1 MASEPTMSNEK
12 SSSSSSEDESETD
25 TESDS
30 SDDSESMESLSS
42 FDQSEEEDHL
52 SSEDIVEET
61 AYGQLPCEF
70 GINEEKP
77 SEVEATGENSHDLE
91 KSGLTECKQ
100 ILRTLSL
107 MIWKALSKSKMVSL
121 LKDFVESEFFL
132 IDGDSLLIDCFL
144 NVNFKKGQTLHF
156 FYIVERFL
164 HDFIQKEAKFVL
176 VFFKDAENL
185 YYNYPEILALRTI
198 LIYHLEYNTDVTIH
212 TEFSNCLTPEW
223 EIFLK
228 ECYPYFLIVSD
239 KGITK
244 HQTDFLN
251 ILIMH
256 ALQKKINI
264 VQISGIESDVLRIY
278 GYYASSL
285 YMHKQF
291 FEKHEIQLQHA
302 LHAYIIEYDQRSLER
317 EIFLYGH
324 LKLNLGEMQKEIHQ
338 TLSLFL
344 NRWPEG
350 ADVRS
355 VVCSI
360 SCAVTLKHY
369 KKILHDAQDYENLN
383 ICTENHNTQ
392 DLKKPLTL
400 KEAADL
406 CRMHCLSVIFL
417 QRLPLFQ
424 RAKSRIITYTW
435 DRTLVP
441 FLKMLKRCQFFIL
454 KHLKARNNWN
464 VNFTGLPDLTDSSL
478 WKNIAYYYEIEHNR
492 GLNLELGNTLKQG
505 YEELWNTVLT
515 LSEDDDFGGS
525 MPVRTTSRPFLT
537 QKKTSPRVPGSN
549 QGSHKLGLI
558 PLKAEIIEDYAG
570 DILSELPFLSSDD
583 PAVTSLSKKKEFDEL
598 THWHSSRP
606 LSDDFER
613 TKCNSDAKSKDAKG
627 IRDMQKLHHFYH
639 VFGKS
644 LVGSNKSIRI
654 TGGSA
659 LPPPENSSV
668 QKKKKHQT
676 NAEKFIEE
684 NQKRQLAKLEKK
696 EEERWKNLSVY
707 IEKEMKENPN
717 SGIKKLE
724 DFLQTCPVKSV
735 KFAAEMVGLDACF
748 KLWMECCSKPETE
761 SKDMNIII
769 NLMKRIHIIHEK
781 HSELLKNTDRR
792 KLAKY
797 LKYVGFDNLA
807 HSLYPQV
814 QESSTEKDISKYSV
828 CMGAARFQLTYMGH
842 YLLREERSDPDPRV
856 HHFIPDTWQR
866 ELLDVVDNNESAVIV
881 APTSSGKTY
890 ASYYCMEK
898 ILRESDEGVIVYVAP
913 TKALVNQVVGTI
925 CSLFTKALP
934 KGLVVCG
941 VFTRDYR
948 HDTLNCQ
955 ILVTVPQCLE
965 ILLLSP
971 RNQKWVKRMRYVI
984 FDEVHCLGG
993 EIGAEVWEHL
1003 LVMIRCPFLALSA
1016 TISNPEHLTE
1026 WLVLIKRYWQHVESK
1041 MENSSSLQNVLKVS
1055 KKQQRKRIEK
1065 PSYRVRLVWYRE
1077 RYNDLE
1083 KYVCSLKDNE
1093 FIIEHYHPCAA
1104 LTVNHIKK
1112 YGIPLDLGFSPRESI
1127 LLYDAMVHVWPEW
1140 TRMKELEPEE
1150 FSCFKNKIVITR
1162 ADAKKYEEELK
1173 KEIIHWSQL
1182 DPSKVNQLFMYLKP
1196 QTFDSAEVEKR
1207 RMFPHFVEKLKE
1219 MNRLPAIFFSFNIH
1233 SVEVSASRLFTHLIS
1248 KQITHNKPN
1257 SEREKKILNK
1267 KLSKARKSQKRNI
1280 AAFFNSDSGARIQ
1293 RIILLAA
1300 EIKEIKK
1307 NLKKLYE
1314 ISPDCTYTDRT
1325 VVDYQ
1330 TLAKILRRLR
1340 GTRQCY
1346 KLHGF
1351 LKRGIGYHHGS
1362 MEIRQRQVVEMLFR
1376 LKHLKVITATS
1387 TLALGINMPC
1397 KSVVFMEDSVFLDA
1411 LNFRQMSGRAGRR
1424 GEDLIGNVFFYD
1436 IPLPKIERLLKSN
1449 VPKLKG
1455 QFPLSISLVLRL
1467 MLLVA
1472 KADDKEDAKAKAL
1485 SVLQYSLMSF
1495 KQPKINCMLKF
1506 YFIYSL
1512 QFLVREE
1519 YLNLECIPIGYSGLV
1534 SHLHYHEP
1542 ANFVLV
1548 SLLKKRLFHKLC
1560 IPTKIKGQKSFS
1572 EEVMETLVV
1581 VLANLFGRHY
1591 LPPCVKNFKKEFS
1604 HSVVIL
1610 DDLPKEFAAVV
1621 EEHNTR
1627 IQEYFG
1633 SFLLTISKLADMRK
1647 ESQLPLSEIDFSGKE
1662 CEDSEL
1668 VSHLM
1673 PGTES
1678 RTAVSPFACLSN
1690 ITDQDLFDVDVIN
1703 DAMLQTID
1711 VNVQNIPFLCLN
1723 KYDTNGRKCPLN
1735 GYVLN
1740 FYKHRSLSALT
1751 LDNWLNMGDAFT
1763 LIRDFALTVQSIRIS
1778 LSELCDDEDDNVVLA
1793 FKQLSKAFNS
1803 ILGKKAID

>member
-12 SSSSSSEDESETD
+12 SSPNSSEGESESD

-30 SDDSESMESLSS
+30 SDDSETMESLSS

-52 SSEDIVEET
+52 SSEDVVEEP
-61 AYGQLPCEF
+61 ASGQLPCES
-70 GINEEKP
+70 GMHEEKP
-77 SEVEATGENSHDLE
+77 SEVEATDESSHDLE
-91 KSGLTECKQ
+91 KSGLTECKR
-100 ILRTLSL
+100 ILRALSL
-107 MIWKALSKSKMVSL
+107 NIWKTLSKSKMVSL

-132 IDGDSLLIDCFL
+132 IDGDSLLITCFL

-156 FYIVERFL
+156 FYIVEQFL
-164 HDFIQKEAKFVL
+164 HDFIQKEAKFVI

-185 YYNYPEILALRTI
+185 YYNYPEILALRTL

-212 TEFSNCLTPEW
+212 TEFSNCLTQEW
-223 EIFLK
+223 EMFLK

-239 KGITK
+239 KGITA

-251 ILIMH
+251 ILIIH

-264 VQISGIESDVLRIY
+264 VQILGIQSDVLRIY
-278 GYYASSL
+278 GYCASSL
-285 YMHKQF
+285 YMHKLF
-291 FEKHEIQLQHA
+291 FEMHEIQLQHA
-302 LHAYIIEYDQRSLER
+302 LHAYIKEYYQRLQQR

-338 TLSLFL
+338 TLSLLL
-344 NRWPEG
+344 NQWPEG

-383 ICTENHNTQ
+383 TCTENHNTQ
-392 DLKKPLTL
+392 DSKKPLTL

-417 QRLPLFQ
+417 QHLPLFQ
-424 RAKSRIITYTW
+424 RAKGRIITYIW

-441 FLKMLKRCQFFIL
+441 FLRMLVRCQFFIL
-454 KHLKARNNWN
+454 KQLKARNNWN
-464 VNFTGLPDLTDSSL
+464 VNFTGLPDLTDNSL

-492 GLNLELGNTLKQG
+492 GLNLELGNTLKQE

-515 LSEDDDFGGS
+515 LSEEDDFGGS

-537 QKKTSPRVPGSN
+537 QKETSPRVPGSN
-549 QGSHKLGLI
+549 QGIHKLGLI
-558 PLKAEIIEDYAG
+558 PLKAEIIEVYAG

-613 TKCNSDAKSKDAKG
+613 TKCNSDAKSKGDKER
-627 IRDMQKLHHFYH
+627 RDMQKLHHFYH

-644 LVGSNKSIRI
+644 LKILQDKR
-654 TGGSA
+654 
-659 LPPPENSSV
+659 
-668 QKKKKHQT
+668 KKHTQT

-748 KLWMECCSKPETE
+748 KLWMECCLKPE
-761 SKDMNIII
+761 SRDMNIVI
-769 NLMKRIHIIHEK
+769 NLMKRIHIIYQK
-781 HSELLKNTDRR
+781 YSELLKNTDQR

-955 ILVTVPQCLE
+955 
-965 ILLLSP
+965 
-971 RNQKWVKRMRYVI
+971 
-984 FDEVHCLGG
+984 VHCLGG

-1026 WLVLIKRYWQHVESK
+1026 WLALIKRYWQHVESK

-1065 PSYRVRLVWYRE
+1065 PSYRVRLVWYTE

-1083 KYVCSLKDNE
+1083 KYVCSLKDND

-1104 LTVNHIKK
+1104 LTVNHVKK
-1112 YGIPLDLGFSPRESI
+1112 YGIPLDLGISPRESI

-1140 TRMKELEPEE
+1140 TRMQELEPEE
-1150 FSCFKNKIVITR
+1150 FSCFKNKIIITR

-1173 KEIIHWSQL
+1173 AEIIHWSQL
-1182 DPSKVNQLFMYLKP
+1182 DPSKVNQLFTYLKP
-1196 QTFDSAEVEKR
+1196 QTFDSAEIEKQ

-1233 SVEVSASRLFTHLIS
+1233 SVEFSASRLLTHLIS
-1248 KQITHNKPN
+1248 KQITRDDPN

-1267 KLSKARKSQKRNI
+1267 KLWKAIKSQKRNI
-1280 AAFFNSDSGARIQ
+1280 AAYFNSDSGARTQ
-1293 RIILLAA
+1293 RIILLEA

-1307 NLKKLYE
+1307 NLKKHYK
-1314 ISPDCTYTDRT
+1314 ISPECTYIDHT

-1330 TLAKILRRLR
+1330 TLAKILHRLR

-1346 KLHGF
+1346 KLHSL

-1362 MEIRQRQVVEMLFR
+1362 MELRQRQVVEMLFR
-1376 LKHLKVITATS
+1376 LKHVKVITATS

-1495 KQPKINCMLKF
+1495 KQPKINFMLKF

-1519 YLNLECIPIGYSGLV
+1519 YLNQECIPIGYSGLV

-1548 SLLKKRLFHKLC
+1548 SLLKKGLFHKLC

-1572 EEVMETLVV
+1572 EDVMETLVV

-1591 LPPCVKNFKKEFS
+1591 LPPCVKNFKKKFS

-1627 IQEYFG
+1627 IQENFG
-1633 SFLLTISKLADMRK
+1633 SFLLTISKLADMTK

-1678 RTAVSPFACLSN
+1678 RAAVSPFACLSN
-1690 ITDQDLFDVDVIN
+1690 ITDQDLFDVD
-1703 DAMLQTID
+1703 AMLRTID

-1723 KYDTNGRKCPLN
+1723 KYDTTGRKCPLN

-1740 FYKHRSLSALT
+1740 FYKNRSLSALT
-1751 LDNWLNMGDAFT
+1751 LDNWLNMGDAFK